1 MGATGPTNGGG
12 GSPSSRGGQ
21 TSGRGRAP
29 RVRASSREKSR
40 LRLIVVQAIVLSLF
54 VTLFARLWYLQV
66 LGGEAFQ
73 AQAAEQSVR
82 ELVVQPAR
90 GLIVDDMG
98 RPLVANRNSWVVTVD
113 RTMLQK
119 MDDEAQ
125 EALLRR
131 VARTV
136 GSSYTEVVARTLLCG
151 EPESVV
157 GTCWN
162 GSPYQ
167 PVPVAED
174 VPQETAVSILE
185 QSEDFPA
192 VLAESVSVRAY
203 PSPYGINAA
212 HLLGYL
218 SPITEEELDGA
229 EAEGDTS
236 VHGASVVGRAGVEKQ
251 YDKYLRGAP
260 GYKRVAVDSMGRVL
274 GDSGEIQGR
283 AGDTLVTSIDAR
295 VQAVVEQ
302 QLESTI
308 KTARQTTDPVTGRKY
323 VADSGAVVVMDATN
337 GRVVAAAG
345 YPTYDPGV
353 WVGGITT
360 KDLARLY
367 SQKAGTPLLF
377 RATQGQ
383 FAPGSTWKPFM
394 TAGAL
399 ENGYSQ
405 STRLAC
411 SSSFTV
417 GNRAFKNYESGAYGY
432 IGFDKALEVSCNT
445 FFYRI
450 GYNYWQ
456 RFGSDVDDIKAKDPL
471 VNIAKVF
478 GFGSETGIDL
488 PGEASGRIADRQW
501 KRDYYEAN
509 KDYYCKIAKKD
520 GSDFLHRFAREFCI
534 EGFAYRAGD
543 AVNFA
548 IGQGDTI
555 VTPLQLARA
564 YSSLANGGTLWEP
577 RVGKAI
583 VDPQGDVVREIKPKR
598 VGSVKVAKRHL
609 RYIDRALQGVST
621 RGTMSWRLIDFP
633 LDKVKIRSKTGSA
646 EVYGKQST
654 SWVAS
659 YDKRYAVV
667 MMVSQG
673 GTGSGTSGPAIRK
686 IWETLYGVRG
696 NRVIDD
702 KAALPGARPPAGL
715 PVFAKDGEI
724 LPPAPD
730 EKAAREERPA
740 RTRKNGR
747 RDRR

>member
-1 MGATGPTNGGG
+1 MAASYRRAT
-12 GSPSSRGGQ
+12 
-21 TSGRGRAP
+21 
-29 RVRASSREKSR
+29 SREKSR
-40 LRLIVVQAIVLSLF
+40 LRLIVVQALVLSLF

-66 LGGEAFQ
+66 LSGEAYQ

-98 RPLVANRNSWVVTVD
+98 RPLVANRTSWVVTVD
-113 RTMLQK
+113 RTMLKK
-119 MDDEAQ
+119 MDADAQ
-125 EALLRR
+125 ESLLRR
-131 VARTV
+131 VAGTV
-136 GSSYTEVVARTLLCG
+136 GSSYKDVLARTLLCG
-151 EPESVV
+151 EPGSLA

-174 VPQETAVSILE
+174 VPQEIAVSILE
-185 QSEDFPA
+185 ESEDYPA
-192 VLAESVSVRAY
+192 VLAESQSVRAY

-218 SPITEEELDGA
+218 SPITEEELDEA
-229 EAEGDTS
+229 EAENDTS

-251 YDKYLRGAP
+251 YDRYLRGSP
-260 GYKRVAVDSMGRVL
+260 GFQRVAVDSMGRVL
-274 GDSGEIQGR
+274 GDSGEVQGR

-308 KTARQTTDPVTGRKY
+308 KLARKTMDTVTGRRY
-323 VADSGAVVVMDATN
+323 VADSGAAVVMDATN
-337 GRVVAAAG
+337 GRIVAMAG
-345 YPTYDPGV
+345 QPTYDPSV
-353 WVGGITT
+353 WVGGISSRN
-360 KDLARLY
+360 LGRLY
-367 SQKAGTPLLF
+367 SEKAGTPLLF

-383 FAPGSTWKPFM
+383 FAPGSTWKPIM

-399 ENGYSQ
+399 SNGYSQ
-405 STRLAC
+405 STRLNC

-432 IGFDKALEVSCNT
+432 IGFDKALQVSCNT

-450 GYNYWQ
+450 GYNFWQ
-456 RFGSDVDDIKAKDPL
+456 KFGSDVSDVKAKDPL
-471 VNIAKVF
+471 VNMAKIF
-478 GFGSETGIDL
+478 GFGQETGIDL

-509 KDYYCKIAKKD
+509 KDYYCRLGKQD
-520 GSDFLHRFAREFCI
+520 GDDFLHRFAREFCI

-564 YSSLANGGTLWEP
+564 YAALSNGGTLWEP

-583 VDPQGDVVREIKPKR
+583 VDPEGNVVRTIAPRKQ
-598 VGSVKVAKRHL
+598 GTVKVSEKTL
-609 RYIDRALQGVST
+609 KYIDTALLGTT
-621 RGTMSWRLIDFP
+621 RTGTSSWRFIDFP
-633 LDKVKIRSKTGSA
+633 LDEVKIRSKTGSA

-654 SWVAS
+654 SWLAS
-659 YDKRYAVV
+659 YDGQYVV
-667 MMVSQG
+667 IMMVSQG
-673 GTGSGTSGPAIRK
+673 GTGSGTSGPAVRK

-696 NRVIDD
+696 SRVVEDE
-702 KAALPGARPPAGL
+702 AALPGAKPPLEL

-724 LPPAPD
+724 LPPLVSAPERAAD
-730 EKAAREERPA
+730 SKA
-740 RTRKNGR
+740 R
-747 RDRR
+747 RNR

>member
-1 MGATGPTNGGG
+1 MVPPT
-12 GSPSSRGGQ
+12 R
-21 TSGRGRAP
+21 TGRASTGQ
-29 RVRASSREKSR
+29 RSR
-40 LRLIVVQAIVLSLF
+40 LRLIVVQAVVLSLF
-54 VTLFARLWYLQV
+54 LTLFARLWYLQV
-66 LGGEAFQ
+66 LGGESYQ

-82 ELVVQPAR
+82 EIVVQPAR

-98 RPLVANRNSWVVTVD
+98 RPLVANRTSWVVTVD
-113 RTMLQK
+113 RTLLRK
-119 MDDEAQ
+119 MDERAQ
-125 EALLRR
+125 EDVLRR

-136 GSSYTEVVARTLLCG
+136 GSPYRKILARTKLCG
-151 EPESVV
+151 EEGAVT

-192 VLAESVSVRAY
+192 VLAESTSVRAY

-218 SPITEEELDGA
+218 SPITEEELDEA

-251 YDKYLRGAP
+251 YDEYLRGEP

-274 GDSGEIQGR
+274 GDSGEIEAK

-308 KTARQTTDPVTGRKY
+308 KTARRTVDKVTGRKY
-323 VADSGAVVVMDATN
+323 AADSGAAVVLDVTN
-337 GRVVAAAG
+337 GRVVAMAG
-345 YPTYDPGV
+345 YPTYDPSV
-353 WVGGITT
+353 WVGGISN
-360 KDLARLY
+360 DQLARLY
-367 SQKAGTPLLF
+367 SAEAGTPLLF

-405 STRLAC
+405 DSRLAC

-417 GNRAFKNYESGAYGY
+417 GNRAFKNYESGAYGS

-456 RFGSDVDDIKAKDPL
+456 KWGSDVDDLEAKDPL
-471 VNIAKVF
+471 VAIAKRF
-478 GFGSETGIDL
+478 GFGEETGIDL

-509 KDYYCKIAKKD
+509 KDYYCKIGRRD
-520 GSDFLHRFAREFCI
+520 GNDFLHRFAREFCA
-534 EGFAYRAGD
+534 EGYAYRAGD

-564 YSSLANGGTLWEP
+564 YASLANGGTLWEP
-577 RVGKAI
+577 RVAKAV
-583 VDPQGDVVREIKPKR
+583 VDPDGNVIREIKPKR
-598 VGSVKVAKRHL
+598 AGSVKVAERHL
-609 RYIDRALQGVST
+609 RYIDQALRGVSE
-621 RGTMSWRLIDFP
+621 RGTMSWRLLDFP

-659 YDKRYAVV
+659 YDDRYAVV

-696 NRVIDD
+696 DRVVPA
-702 KAALPGARPPAGL
+702 KAALPGAVPPAGL
-715 PVFAKDGEI
+715 PVFADDGAI
-724 LPPAPD
+724 LPPAQP
-730 EKAAREERPA
+730 P
-740 RTRKNGR
+740 RK
-747 RDRR
+747 DRRRRS